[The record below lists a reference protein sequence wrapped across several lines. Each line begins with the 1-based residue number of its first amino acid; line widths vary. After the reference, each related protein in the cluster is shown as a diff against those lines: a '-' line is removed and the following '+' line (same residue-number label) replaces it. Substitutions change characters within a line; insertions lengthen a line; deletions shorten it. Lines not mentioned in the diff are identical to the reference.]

1 MTDHIGL
8 LLKKKRADRFTIIK
22 ALQAAP
28 PKRGRRT
35 WAKWLKQNATE
46 CAALEQAQ
54 SALAGLQAVKRA
66 AKNS

>member
-8 LLKKKRADRFTIIK
+8 LLKKKRADRHAIMK

-28 PKRGRRT
+28 PKGRRT
-35 WAKWLKQNATE
+35 WAKWLEQNAIE

-54 SALAGLQAVKRA
+54 NALAGLQAAKRA
-66 AKNS
+66 AESN